1 MTSPHEGQPRR
12 SWVAALIVSA
22 LVLALAVLVAGCGG
36 SSSTTTTGGDSP
48 TTARSQP
55 TVTTAESTPSTE
67 DVPVGEGATP
77 ITDGAPVYAT
87 SLLSG
92 PIALGMLRVDAGD
105 TPTAWFLTSDGAWE
119 AEQIDTAIRWPVAAA
134 ELDDGA
140 LLGDRLLVVGYDDRG
155 DDQLSDPEHS
165 FAAIRNEGGGWDVVD
180 PGANLPAGTSL
191 ELLALG
197 VTGDPRDMNTF
208 FMAVG
213 ATKSGAP
220 TSRYLSEDITGATPI
235 AMISLNGMDWN
246 PPVELPLPGDVS
258 EATATSVAFCG
269 PDTQAHGM
277 VAVGYGYIADK
288 KLGARMVGLV
298 WRSTDNGSTWKVV
311 ADDTFSEFGKNISAR
326 FVATDGAN
334 VVVAGQVDALAGS
347 AVEGD
352 AEQSTALWSIE
363 SDGSWTRTTDGSSVD
378 GLVSSVAT
386 ALYAQDSQDGRT
398 FIQATQRYDTGL
410 GSTDPGADS
419 VSGDPEVVINASID
433 GGRTWKTMET
443 LFPGQQQAALID
455 GMFVTSAF
463 MGFVGI
469 DKSGRGMSW
478 SLGGSAGN

>member
-67 DVPVGEGATP
+67 DVPVAEGATP

-246 PPVELPLPGDVS
+246 PPVELPLPGVVS

-269 PDTQAHGM
+269 PDTPAPGV
-277 VAVGYGYIADK
+277 VAVGYGYMGDDM
-288 KLGARMVGLV
+288 LGTRMVGIV
-298 WRSTDNGSTWKVV
+298 WHSADNGATWKVISNNSWF
-311 ADDTFSEFGKNISAR
+311 AAGGKNISAR

-334 VVVAGQVDALAGS
+334 VVVAGQVDASGS
-347 AVEGD
+347 TTVGDNVEQASAMWLMG
-352 AEQSTALWSIE
+352 AEGSSWSVANDGHAKDGLRSSITTALVALRGGGFIE
-363 SDGSWTRTTDGSSVD
+363 ASEDFD
-378 GLVSSVAT
+378 T
-386 ALYAQDSQDGRT
+386 AS
-398 FIQATQRYDTGL
+398 
-410 GSTDPGADS
+410 GSTDPGADAVAGNPIVLLRRSLKGGTWPMVTDS
-419 VSGDPEVVINASID
+419 VSGIKD
-433 GGRTWKTMET
+433 
-443 LFPGQQQAALID
+443 AALVD
-455 GMFVTSAF
+455 GILEVGAAVLLVGMDTSGLGA
-463 MGFVGI
+463 
-469 DKSGRGMSW
+469 SW
-478 SLGGSAGN
+478 TAERSAIE